1 MRETHSQ
8 FPQKLN
14 VWAGIICDRKLGLVF
29 LDGNLDGGTY
39 FTLLEG
45 DLMSALAVLFPNPL
59 NLDLPD
65 ESTWY

>member
-8 FPQKLN
+8 LPQKLN

-29 LDGNLDGGTY
+29 LDGNFDGATY
-39 FTLLEG
+39 FTLLQG
-45 DLMSALAVLFPNPL
+45 YLMSALAVLFLNPL
-59 NLDLPD
+59 DPDLPD